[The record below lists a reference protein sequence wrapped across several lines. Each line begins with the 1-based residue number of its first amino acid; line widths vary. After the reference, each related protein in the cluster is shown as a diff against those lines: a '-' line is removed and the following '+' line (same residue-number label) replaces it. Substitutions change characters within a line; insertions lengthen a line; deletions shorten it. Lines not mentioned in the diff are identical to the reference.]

1 MIKDRIKGELGFTVN
16 VGISSNKLLAKMAS
30 DFEKPDKVH
39 TLFPEEI
46 EAKMWPLPVG
56 ELFLCGKSSA
66 DKLTRLHIDT
76 KHVAALGFSAG
87 GHLCGTL
94 GTLYDAPEVADIA
107 SRGKLPVIAGGTGLY
122 VDSLLS
128 GREFS
133 ESPGDSGLR
142 EKLNL
147 EYGELGGEKMLEK
160 LASVDPERAGK
171 LSPNDRKRIV
181 RALEIYSLTGM
192 TITEHDEQSK
202 LSPKPYRVF
211 KVFLNSEDR
220 KVLYSRIDERVD
232 LMFEEGLLN
241 EVKALLDEGVS
252 PGCTSMQAIGYKETS
267 LALAGK
273 CSLEEAKDAIKQ
285 GSRRYAKRQL
295 TWFNRYTDAF
305 RLDLGESPDPAEA
318 ADTLCD
324 MYEMLVPE

>member
-1 MIKDRIKGELGFTVN
+1 MQDKAINVIAVVGPTAVGKTRVAIEIAKRLGGEIV
-16 VGISSNKLLAKMAS
+16 
-30 DFEKPDKVH
+30 
-39 TLFPEEI
+39 
-46 EAKMWPLPVG
+46 
-56 ELFLCGKSSA
+56 SA
-66 DKLTRLHIDT
+66 DSMQVYRRMDIGTAKATPSERAEVPHHMLD
-76 KHVAALGFSAG
+76 VAEPWENYSVARYVS
-87 GHLCGTL
+87 
-94 GTLYDAPEVADIA
+94 DAKKEVADIA

-220 KVLYSRIDERVD
+220 NLLYSRIDERVD

-252 PGCTSMQAIGYKETS
+252 PDCTSMQAIGYKETA
-267 LALAGK
+267 LAIAGK
-273 CSLEEAKDAIKQ
+273 CSLEEARDAIKQ

-324 MYEMLVPE
+324 MYEMLVQE

>member
-1 MIKDRIKGELGFTVN
+1 M
-16 VGISSNKLLAKMAS
+16 
-30 DFEKPDKVH
+30 
-39 TLFPEEI
+39 
-46 EAKMWPLPVG
+46 
-56 ELFLCGKSSA
+56 
-66 DKLTRLHIDT
+66 
-76 KHVAALGFSAG
+76 
-87 GHLCGTL
+87 
-94 GTLYDAPEVADIA
+94 
-107 SRGKLPVIAGGTGLY
+107 
-122 VDSLLS
+122 
-128 GREFS
+128 
-133 ESPGDSGLR
+133 
-142 EKLNL
+142 
-147 EYGELGGEKMLEK
+147 
-160 LASVDPERAGK
+160 
-171 LSPNDRKRIV
+171 

-211 KVFLNSEDR
+211 KVFLNSEAR

-241 EVKALLDEGVS
+241 DVKALLDEGVS

>member
-1 MIKDRIKGELGFTVN
+1 MQDKAINVIAVVGPTAVGKTRVAIEIAKRLGGEIV
-16 VGISSNKLLAKMAS
+16 
-30 DFEKPDKVH
+30 
-39 TLFPEEI
+39 
-46 EAKMWPLPVG
+46 
-56 ELFLCGKSSA
+56 SA
-66 DKLTRLHIDT
+66 DSMQVYRRMDIGTAKATPSERAEVPHHMLD
-76 KHVAALGFSAG
+76 VADLGFSAG

-305 RLDLGESPDPAEA
+305 RLDLGESPDPAKA